1 MCTCHPLVLLK
12 LSVDFESQ
20 TLNFTQLLRSAP
32 QHESFV
38 YVDQRLTGVLMS
50 TAFALADVV
59 DI

>member
-1 MCTCHPLVLLK
+1 MLLK